1 MSTNRK
7 SFDQQTNSRNQFL
20 TEMHGDQS
28 GEFVWILGLKWL
40 CANRPFSNDVTSAIL
55 VSQNNTENGGHVG
68 VLNQSCG
75 RWTFFFFLFWR
86 QLSTIR
92 KGHIQFG
99 RRRVLIAKSSEKPQ
113 VRTELTALRVLVYFD
128 LTTEPLE
135 TLWRARFE
143 FNCNYTSHR
152 GLYRGLARNRP
163 SNSIRDQDCTI

>member
-1 MSTNRK
+1 MSTDGK
-7 SFDQQTNSRNQFL
+7 SFDQQTNSLNQFF

-28 GEFVWILGLKWL
+28 GEFCVWISGLKGV
-40 CANRPFSNDVTSAIL
+40 CANRPLSHDVTSAML
-55 VSQNNTENGGHVG
+55 VSQNNTENGGHDG

-75 RWTFFFFLFWR
+75 SWTFFFFLFWR

-92 KGHIQFG
+92 KGHSQFG
-99 RRRVLIAKSSEKPQ
+99 RRRVLIAKSSEKPL
-113 VRTELTALRVLVYFD
+113 VRIELTTLRVLVHFA

-135 TLWRARFE
+135 TLWRAGFE

-163 SNSIRDQDCTI
+163 SNSIRD